1 MPTEACNDVFNTPE
15 LLEAIISLLPMRD
28 ILSNAQRVSRSWKNA
43 VAQSPSIQRRLW
55 LRSSTEEVAS
65 PVEYLATHDSEW
77 PPSLHLPSYMPT
89 YADNV
94 VNNPTFIS
102 DTSGD
107 RSSTMV
113 KIDAG
118 AMYHRASFAIPKTSS
133 DTMRPTWLNMHVTEP
148 RIKVAQ
154 LHIQQPKWGGMQR
167 LHNGIW
173 VSVQDAN
180 GLTFGTILD
189 IAQKVCDGFPV
200 DLPGRDQACVVIW
213 FLTKDTE
220 E

>member
-1 MPTEACNDVFNTPE
+1 MPTDSCNDVFNTPE
-15 LLEAIISLLPMRD
+15 LLEAIVSLLPMRD

-43 VAQSPSIQRRLW
+43 VAQSPSTQIRLW

-65 PVEYLATHDSEW
+65 PVDYLATHDSEW

-89 YADNV
+89 YAGNV

-102 DTSGD
+102 DTSGY

-118 AMYHRASFAIPKTSS
+118 AMYHRASFAIPRTSS
-133 DTMRPTWLNMHVTEP
+133 DTMRPAWLGMHVTEP

-167 LHNGIW
+167 RHNGI
-173 VSVQDAN
+173 
-180 GLTFGTILD
+180 
-189 IAQKVCDGFPV
+189 
-200 DLPGRDQACVVIW
+200 
-213 FLTKDTE
+213 
-220 E
+220 